1 MDRTK
6 GFGVNLDKTLKKIQQ
21 VYVKE
26 FERNYINITIEQWV
40 ILQKISQLGKDA
52 TQASIV
58 QSNYRNRATTSRLI
72 SALCEKGM
80 IIKKRKSDYP
90 NRFKLLL
97 TQKGSELIN
106 KATPIVE
113 NLRIIAYNDIRKKD
127 FEVFLEVLDKL
138 WNNYDKYF
146 D

>member
-26 FERNYINITIEQWV
+26 FERNHINITIEQWV

-138 WNNYDKYF
+138 
-146 D
+146 

>member
-6 GFGVNLDKTLKKIQQ
+6 GFGVNLAKTLTKIQQ

-26 FERNYINITIEQWV
+26 FERNHINITIEQWV

>member
-26 FERNYINITIEQWV
+26 FERNHINITIEQWV